1 MIKKNIKNI
10 KNINTPP
17 IKPPRIRISHD
28 NDIKSMR
35 CDNEKSNENSTDWVL
50 IDISEV
56 SKCS

>member
-10 KNINTPP
+10 NKPP